1 MKVFLIGIGG
11 GLGLHVA
18 QQLTARGE
26 RGMDEAFEHY
36 MVAKKHAESELGLTD
51 LDRIILRASA
61 LTNESGKG
69 RADFGLA
76 KVHKETSRDGVAATI
91 VELLRRPETY
101 RTILE
106 VTTGTLPISDAVA
119 ALRP

>member
-1 MKVFLIGIGG
+1 
-11 GLGLHVA
+11 
-18 QQLTARGE
+18 
-26 RGMDEAFEHY
+26 MDEAFEHY

-76 KVHKETSRDGVAATI
+76 KVHKETSRMTWPPRSWNCCGGP
-91 VELLRRPETY
+91 RPTAPSWKLQPEPF
-101 RTILE
+101 RLAM
-106 VTTGTLPISDAVA
+106 PSQ
-119 ALRP
+119 P